1 MESLRIP
8 VKSRGRCVRR
18 DFSVVREKRSLADAQ
33 TPLERI
39 SKRGVALLQ
48 VPVLYTSLVYTAR
61 F

>member
-1 MESLRIP
+1 M
-8 VKSRGRCVRR
+8 RR

-48 VPVLYTSLVYTAR
+48 VLVLYTNLVYTAR